1 MTGTRFAGLGQSNA
15 SQRARW
21 LAPLSIVVGSLIT
34 LIPFKAT
41 VPLLPPF
48 GLMMLLAWRL
58 HRPDL
63 LKPWA
68 PLLLGFVDD
77 MVSGQPLGNAMFF
90 WTVSFIAIDVLD
102 TRIVWRDFLQDWL
115 LAAGAIG
122 FCLIGGRLVATP
134 LNAHVDTVLL
144 IQILISIALFPVLSR
159 LVSRLDQRRKW
170 Q

>member
-1 MTGTRFAGLGQSNA
+1 M

-21 LAPLSIVVGSLIT
+21 LAPLSIVLATLIT

>member
-1 MTGTRFAGLGQSNA
+1 M

-21 LAPLSIVVGSLIT
+21 LAPLSIVLASLIT

-122 FCLIGGRLVATP
+122 FCLIGGRLVSTP
-134 LNAHVDTVLL
+134 LDAHVDTVLL

>member
-1 MTGTRFAGLGQSNA
+1 MSGSPFAGLGKVDTS
-15 SQRARW
+15 SRARW
-21 LAPLSIVVGSLIT
+21 LAPLSIVIGSLT
-34 LIPFKAT
+34 VLVPFKASF
-41 VPLLPPF
+41 PILPPL

-68 PLLLGFVDD
+68 AVLLGFADD
-77 MVSGQPLGNAMFF
+77 LVSGQPMGSSMVF

-122 FCLIGGRLVATP
+122 FCLIGGRLVAAP
-134 LNAHVDTVLL
+134 LGAHVDTVLL

-159 LVSRLDQRRKW
+159 LVARLDGKRRP

>member
-1 MTGTRFAGLGQSNA
+1 MTGTPFAGLGQSNV

-21 LAPLSIVVGSLIT
+21 LAPLSIILGSLIT

>member
-1 MTGTRFAGLGQSNA
+1 MTGTPFAGLGQPTLSK
-15 SQRARW
+15 RARW
-21 LAPLSIVVGSLIT
+21 LAPLSIILASLIT

-134 LNAHVDTVLL
+134 LDAHVDTVLL

-159 LVSRLDQRRKW
+159 LVARLDRRKKW

>member
-1 MTGTRFAGLGQSNA
+1 MTGTPFAGLGQPST
-15 SQRARW
+15 SRRARW
-21 LAPLSIVVGSLIT
+21 LAPLSIVLASLIT

-115 LAAGAIG
+115 LAAGAIA

-144 IQILISIALFPVLSR
+144 IQILIAIALFPVLSR
-159 LVSRLDQRRKW
+159 LVARLDRRRKW

>member
-1 MTGTRFAGLGQSNA
+1 MTGTPFAGLGKPD
-15 SQRARW
+15 RAARGPW
-21 LAPLSIVVGSLIT
+21 LAPLTIVLGSLVT
-34 LIPFKAT
+34 LVPFKAT
-41 VPLLPPF
+41 FPILPPI

-58 HRPDL
+58 HRPEL

-77 MVSGQPLGNAMFF
+77 LVSGQPLGSAMLF

-102 TRIVWRDFLQDWL
+102 TRIVWRDFFQDWL

-134 LNAHVDTVLL
+134 LGAHVDTVLL
-144 IQILISIALFPVLSR
+144 VQILVSIALFPVLSR
-159 LVSRLDQRRKW
+159 LVSRLDGKRRAR
-170 Q
+170 

>member
-1 MTGTRFAGLGQSNA
+1 MTGTPFAGLGQPST
-15 SQRARW
+15 SVRARW
-21 LAPLSIVVGSLIT
+21 LAPLSIILASLVT
-34 LIPFKAT
+34 LIPLKAT

-48 GLMMLLAWRL
+48 GLMMMLAWRL

-115 LAAGAIG
+115 LAAGAIA

-134 LNAHVDTVLL
+134 LNAHVDTMLL
-144 IQILISIALFPVLSR
+144 IQILISVALFPVVSR
-159 LVSRLDQRRKW
+159 LVARLDRRKKW

>member
-1 MTGTRFAGLGQSNA
+1 MGKPD
-15 SQRARW
+15 RAARGPW
-21 LAPLSIVVGSLIT
+21 LAPLTIVLGSLVT
-34 LIPFKAT
+34 LVPFKAT
-41 VPLLPPF
+41 FPILPPI

-58 HRPDL
+58 HRPEL

-77 MVSGQPLGNAMFF
+77 LVSGQPLGSAMLF

-102 TRIVWRDFLQDWL
+102 TRIVWRDFFQDWL

-134 LNAHVDTVLL
+134 LGAHVDTVLL
-144 IQILISIALFPVLSR
+144 VQILVSIALFPVLSR
-159 LVSRLDQRRKW
+159 LVSRLDGKRRAR
-170 Q
+170 

>member
-1 MTGTRFAGLGQSNA
+1 M

-21 LAPLSIVVGSLIT
+21 LAPLSIVLATLIT

-41 VPLLPPF
+41 APLLPPF
-48 GLMMLLAWRL
+48 GLMMMLAWRL

-134 LNAHVDTVLL
+134 LDAHVDTVLL

>member
-1 MTGTRFAGLGQSNA
+1 VTGTPFAGLGQPTT

-21 LAPLSIVVGSLIT
+21 LAPLSIVLASLIT

-115 LAAGAIG
+115 LAAGAIA

-144 IQILISIALFPVLSR
+144 IQILISVALFPVLSR
-159 LVSRLDQRRKW
+159 LVARLDRRKKW

>member
-1 MTGTRFAGLGQSNA
+1 MTGTPFAGLGQPNLSK
-15 SQRARW
+15 RARW
-21 LAPLSIVVGSLIT
+21 LAPLSIILASLIT

-134 LNAHVDTVLL
+134 LDAHVDTVLL

-159 LVSRLDQRRKW
+159 LVARLDRRKKW